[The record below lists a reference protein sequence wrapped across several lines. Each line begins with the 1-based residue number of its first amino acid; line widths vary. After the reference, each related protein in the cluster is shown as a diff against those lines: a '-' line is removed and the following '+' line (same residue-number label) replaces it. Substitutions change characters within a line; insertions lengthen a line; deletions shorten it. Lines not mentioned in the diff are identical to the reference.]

1 MQEII
6 NPDLTALRE
15 VVDINTLNIS
25 RLEGIVSQLEKRIDN
40 PKNEMRELRNV
51 NLSGRIDSLNTNLI
65 RRIDRLEERIEGRF
79 DRLETEMN
87 NRIDENKVEFRRR
100 CDLLEDRMNKM
111 SDSIGNIYKWMIGLI
126 LPIWVAIGIALIK
139 FLFSG
144 G

>member
-1 MQEII
+1 MQEIA
-6 NPDLTALRE
+6 NPDLNDFHE
-15 VVDINTLNIS
+15 MVDINTLNIS
-25 RLEGIVSQLEKRIDN
+25 RLKGIVSQLEKRIDN
-40 PKNEMRELRNV
+40 LENEMCELKNV

-65 RRIDRLEERIEGRF
+65 RRIDRLEKSINRRL
-79 DRLETEMN
+79 DRLETKLSD
-87 NRIDENKVEFRRR
+87 RIDENKVELGRR

-126 LPIWVAIGIALIK
+126 LPIWVAVGIALIK